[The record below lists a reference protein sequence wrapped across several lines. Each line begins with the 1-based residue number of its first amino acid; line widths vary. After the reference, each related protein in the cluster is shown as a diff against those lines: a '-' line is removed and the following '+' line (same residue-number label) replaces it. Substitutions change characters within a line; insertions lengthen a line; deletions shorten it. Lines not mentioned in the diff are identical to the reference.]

1 MHMAKSYQ
9 VFKDKLEA
17 EHNFPTRYMFKFI
30 VPKNKEEH
38 LYELF
43 PKREWK
49 WSTRASKSGTYLSF
63 TSQVIMNSSDDVVE
77 VYKKAHAIEGII
89 AL

>member
-1 MHMAKSYQ
+1 MAKSYH
-9 VFKDKLEA
+9 VFKEKLEA
-17 EHNFPTRYMFKFI
+17 EHKFPARYMFKFI
-30 VPKNKEEH
+30 VPQGKEDQ

-43 PKREWK
+43 PKRDWK
-49 WSTRASKSGTYLSF
+49 WSTRSTKSGSYTSF
-63 TSQVIMNSSDDVVE
+63 TSQVIMQSSNDVIE